1 MPALKIAAEHMLTS
15 EAVVEK
21 FKQTPLS
28 LKTIA
33 RRIQDMSHDI
43 KSQLIECFN
52 DHRKWAIQLN
62 ESTDIRGKAQLLS
75 FLRFVRRE
83 RIVNEFFFD
92 KNCDRQRLVKTGE
105 LHQLLLGWSSSD
117 ARPP

>member
-1 MPALKIAAEHMLTS
+1 MKKFVSTTGSAQIVSYKVAQLLAKKKKSHAAAEQIILPALKIAAEHMLTS

-52 DHRKWAIQLN
+52 GPSR
-62 ESTDIRGKAQLLS
+62 
-75 FLRFVRRE
+75 
-83 RIVNEFFFD
+83 
-92 KNCDRQRLVKTGE
+92 
-105 LHQLLLGWSSSD
+105 
-117 ARPP
+117 